1 MLYDTRGPLIKFESS
16 NYRSSNYP
24 QLN

>member
-24 QLN
+24 Q